1 IMAMLRSLLLL
12 FIVFSMGNAEVKK
25 CPYGWTNFGV
35 RCYKFFSEAV
45 NWITAEKNC
54 QRLDANLASVH
65 NKIEQDFLL
74 SLLPSSTTRCWF
86 GTHDGQWLW
95 TDGTPYDYT
104 YWAPGQPDNKGIE
117 NCGEFNFES
126 KNAVCF
132 FIYNYLQSYNFTS
145 TSNMK
150 WFICQTCL
158 KHYILF

>member
-1 IMAMLRSLLLL
+1 MAMLRSLLLL

-86 GTHDGQWLW
+86 GTHDGEQEGQWLW

-117 NCGEFNFES
+117 NCGD
-126 KNAVCF
+126 
-132 FIYNYLQSYNFTS
+132 
-145 TSNMK
+145 NMK
-150 WFICQTCL
+150 WFIYNRWNDAACL
-158 KHYILF
+158 TSLGYVCAKYL